1 MSPFEFFSTLDV
13 NNSARISKIEFKTGM
28 QSLGISMS
36 TSEFNDLWRM
46 IKKPVKKMTQQQ
58 LVMEGTEEAK

>member
-13 NNSARISKIEFKTGM
+13 NNTCRISKLEFKTGM

-36 TSEFNDLWRM
+36 SSEFSDLWKM
-46 IKKPVKKMTQQQ
+46 VKVPIKKM
-58 LVMEGTEEAK
+58 A